1 MGRTN
6 SSQAWRRHWVL
17 TTVLLLLALVTTLIA
32 AVAGPRS
39 YQTSGAVTL
48 LASRAVA
55 KSEGNNPYLSFT
67 GSLTLT
73 ADVVSREL
81 MAPGTVSELATRG
94 FTDPYTVALATY
106 TTSTTGSVLT
116 VTVTGPDPA
125 EAEVDLGA
133 VISEIQAKLASLQT
147 DVKPDNRIRVVTIAR
162 SDRATLSASATARP
176 LVMIAAAGLL
186 LAFGLP
192 WLVDA
197 QVTARRARRAKA
209 QLEAAGAA
217 VDDPADEGGDW
228 PGGETRLV
236 STRIHPRLA
245 SAPAARPGPRGP
257 RGPSGPR

>member
-17 TTVLLLLALVTTLIA
+17 TTVLLLLALATTAIA

-55 KSEGNNPYLSFT
+55 KSEGGNPYLSFT

-73 ADVVSREL
+73 ADVLSREL
-81 MAPGTVSELATRG
+81 MAPGTVSDLAAHG

-116 VTVTGPDPA
+116 VTVTGPDPVV
-125 EAEVDLGA
+125 AEVDLGA
-133 VISEIQAKLASLQT
+133 VMDEIQAKLASLQAK
-147 DVKPDNRIRVVTIAR
+147 VKPDNRIRVVTIAK
-162 SDRATLSASATARP
+162 SGQATLSASASARP
-176 LVMIAAAGLL
+176 LVLIAVAGLL

-197 QVTARRARRAKA
+197 QVMARRARRAKA
-209 QLEAAGAA
+209 ELAVAATTAA
-217 VDDPADEGGDW
+217 DDPAGEGSDW
-228 PGGETRLV
+228 PGSETRLV
-236 STRIHPRLA
+236 GTRIHPRFA

-257 RGPSGPR
+257 SGPP